1 MPDIKTVRVSMV
13 TTRVLEPVAIVLLSE
28 LTVEFININLWICWQ
43 AIVSYTIYKYFLN
56 FSFADTDFLNCN

>member
-28 LTVEFININLWICWQ
+28 LTVEFININL
-43 AIVSYTIYKYFLN
+43 
-56 FSFADTDFLNCN
+56 